1 MTLKIN
7 IDKWQHFFID
17 NVLQYSVG
25 TANIGNEISR
35 TQFNEQPH
43 FEKLTYHPDNNK
55 VAKRVNNYFILKG
68 SIKNTWTFDEDDQ
81 ISNDDIEFATDIVKN
96 DPEHSEAII
105 TSTDNTVSFTY
116 KESYL
121 QKNWL
126 DTSFPYELACNK
138 SKLEFLEDGTVFVC
152 FIYDD
157 VNNWTEKVISLMPQT
172 EEYLPD
178 QMTVATKQGSKCYLF
193 FSENCK
199 INVGGNESAVNK
211 FELVEMT
218 SETATIQN
226 NSNNNCKVI
235 MIYR

>member
-17 NVLQYSVG
+17 NELQYSVG

-138 SKLEFLEDGTVFVC
+138 SKLEFLEDGVVRSEV
-152 FIYDD
+152 D
-157 VNNWTEKVISLMPQT
+157 VAANTEFRILWPRGDLGQLPEDFEQSVRLDHA
-172 EEYLPD
+172 EED
-178 QMTVATKQGSKCYLF
+178 
-193 FSENCK
+193 
-199 INVGGNESAVNK
+199 
-211 FELVEMT
+211 
-218 SETATIQN
+218 IQN
-226 NSNNNCKVI
+226 LYRKVETLGI
-235 MIYR
+235 MVIEDGRK